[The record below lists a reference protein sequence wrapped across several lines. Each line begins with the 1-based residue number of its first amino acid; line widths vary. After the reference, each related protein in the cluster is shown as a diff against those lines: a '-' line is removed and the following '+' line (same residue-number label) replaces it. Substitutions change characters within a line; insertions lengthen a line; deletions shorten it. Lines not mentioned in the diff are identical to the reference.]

1 MGNIGNK
8 LFQFSKSGPGD
19 ALSKFYS
26 PFSCGGH
33 FVHLY
38 NFERWQYG
46 EHLCKSIFEFEL
58 VVKNKMSF

>member
-26 PFSCGGH
+26 PFSCGSH
-33 FVHLY
+33 FVPSSRTTCTILKD
-38 NFERWQYG
+38 G
-46 EHLCKSIFEFEL
+46 SIENIC
-58 VVKNKMSF
+58 VKYF